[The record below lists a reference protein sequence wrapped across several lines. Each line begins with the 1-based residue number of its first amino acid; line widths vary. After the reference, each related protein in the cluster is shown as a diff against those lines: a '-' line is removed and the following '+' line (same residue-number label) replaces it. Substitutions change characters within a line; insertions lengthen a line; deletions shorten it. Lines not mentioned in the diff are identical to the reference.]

1 VKRSAAR
8 GDHQLTF
15 GPAPSNRVAGE
26 GGGCKKVEAFEFA
39 DEFRAVGKLI
49 DDARE
54 AAHITR
60 QEACALMRIDEARYS
75 RWVNGS
81 PADSIDFRRLLL
93 FMPAAFWI
101 ELLPGIH
108 HVKGLRRLMLDRFLS
123 AAVDLSLAVER

>member
-8 GDHQLTF
+8 DDHQLTF
-15 GPAPSNRVAGE
+15 GPAPSNGIAGA
-26 GGGCKKVEAFEFA
+26 GGGRKKVESVEIP
-39 DEFRAVGKLI
+39 DTFRAVGKLI

-54 AAHITR
+54 AAHITPK
-60 QEACALMRIDEARYS
+60 EACALMHIDAARYS

-93 FMPAAFWI
+93 MPPAFWV

-108 HVKGLRRLMLDRFLS
+108 HVKGLRRLMLDRFLG
-123 AAVDLSLAVER
+123 AACDLALSVDR